1 MSDLASTKTPPEQPP
16 ELVVRDA
23 SAWGKWLD
31 RNHAKSRGIR
41 LVLSKKGAI
50 HPTRLTYDEALE
62 EALAHGW
69 IDGQGQRRDDT
80 SWRVRFT
87 PRRRRSPW
95 SVRNTVIADRLMS
108 EGRMHAAGLAEVE
121 RAKAEGRWPALPG
134 DRA

>member
-1 MSDLASTKTPPEQPP
+1 MSRPAPTGTRSEPLP

-31 RNHAKSRGIR
+31 RNHAKSPGIR

-50 HPTRLTYDEALE
+50 HPTTLTYDEALE

-69 IDGQGQRRDDT
+69 IDGQGQRRDDA

-87 PRRRRSPW
+87 PRRKRSQW
-95 SVRNTVIADRLMS
+95 SERNTVIADRLMT
-108 EGRMHAAGLAEVE
+108 EGRMHPAGVAEVE
-121 RAKAEGRWPALPG
+121 RAKSEGRWPASLS
-134 DRA
+134 R